1 MLTEGLKTIILS
13 LIKIKTGYFKIYR
26 LNSFTS
32 PNLETNN
39 IIYFTQ
45 EKKGKKEKEKKK
57 VHLYNSLH
65 ALHSFLH
72 LKVTNSIGR
81 YEGQAYR

>member
-32 PNLETNN
+32 PSLETNN

-45 EKKGKKEKEKKK
+45 EKKGKKKRKKK
-57 VHLYNSLH
+57 GSLIQLTACASFFSSLESH
-65 ALHSFLH
+65 KLHRPL
-72 LKVTNSIGR
+72 
-81 YEGQAYR
+81 

>member
-45 EKKGKKEKEKKK
+45 EKKGKKKK

>member
-32 PNLETNN
+32 PSLETNN

-45 EKKGKKEKEKKK
+45 EKKVKKKKK

>member
-32 PNLETNN
+32 PSLETNN

-45 EKKGKKEKEKKK
+45 EKKRKKKKK